1 MSLEA
6 TIAAYAQDNVERC
19 TRMQIFVQFALD
31 ESKKLKELHET
42 VLTQVQTDKSANAY
56 VTKNLSKINEVRG
69 VLLAR
74 LSELQYLTQ
83 EHQNFIR
90 DRAAALARPSP
101 MVPTGHGCDRG
112 QAAALAR
119 PYPMV
124 PTGHGCDRG
133 QAAALARP
141 YPMVPTGH
149 GYERDPAAA
158 LALCHPVYG
167 CDRGRAATEAR
178 GGARDHP
185 TVTTVHGGTRAGQ
198 RTVHGDD
205 YIHELVRLLHEL

>member
-56 VTKNLSKINEVRG
+56 VTKNISKINEVRG
-69 VLLAR
+69 VLQAR

-90 DRAAALARPSP
+90 DRAAALARPYP
-101 MVPTGHGCDRG
+101 MVTTGHGCDRG
-112 QAAALAR
+112 RVALTR
-119 PYPMV
+119 PDQCV
-124 PTGHGCDRG
+124 GRDR
-133 QAAALARP
+133 AAALARP

-205 YIHELVRLLHEL
+205 YIHELIRLLHEL